1 MNDPPK
7 RFGIKLPGAG
17 IRNNIELAQYADDVG
32 VESVWM
38 AEGRLTFDAIT
49 PMAVYA
55 ASTKRVRV
63 ACGVLPTFTR
73 NPALIAQTMATLD
86 FLAPGRIILGLGV
99 WWDPIATKVGIDRGT
114 KLIRAAREYLEAIRL
129 LLERREPVT
138 YEGEYVRFDDVFLDH
153 GATGPHHVP
162 IYLAAVGP
170 QMLRL
175 AGRLADGVVLNSSH
189 TVEATRDEVQQVR
202 VGAEAAGRSL
212 DDIDIVQPC
221 TIRLTNDKP
230 TAIAQDKVV
239 VTQFIAQQAHVAG
252 PTGIEP
258 ELADRIR
265 DIVGGWPASQS
276 SIVEASKLVPDE
288 IIENIGCYG
297 SEDEVRERL
306 RAYEGAGVDCLY
318 AAADRALIDFL
329 AQGW

>member
-1 MNDPPK
+1 MNDLPK

-32 VESVWM
+32 AESAWM

-55 ASTKRVRV
+55 ASTKRIRV

-138 YEGEYVRFDDVFLDH
+138 YEGEYVRLDDVFLDH

-202 VGAEAAGRSL
+202 VGAEGSRPQPRRRGHRAAMHHSPHER
-212 DDIDIVQPC
+212 
-221 TIRLTNDKP
+221 TRA
-230 TAIAQDKVV
+230 TAIAQDKVGRHTV
-239 VTQFIAQQAHVAG
+239 HRSASTRCG
-252 PTGIEP
+252 TYRNRTG
-258 ELADRIR
+258 
-265 DIVGGWPASQS
+265 VG
-276 SIVEASKLVPDE
+276 
-288 IIENIGCYG
+288 
-297 SEDEVRERL
+297 
-306 RAYEGAGVDCLY
+306 
-318 AAADRALIDFL
+318 
-329 AQGW
+329 

>member
-1 MNDPPK
+1 MKDVPK

-17 IRNNIELAQYADDVG
+17 IRNNIDLAQYADDAG
-32 VESVWM
+32 VDCIWI
-38 AEGRLTFDAIT
+38 AEGRLTTDAIT

-55 ASTKRVRV
+55 ASTERIRVG
-63 ACGVLPTFTR
+63 CGVLPVFTR
-73 NPALIAQTMATLD
+73 NPALIAQTLATLD
-86 FLAPGRIILGLGV
+86 FLAPGRMILGLGV

-153 GATGPHHVP
+153 NATGPHQVP

-175 AGRLADGVVLNSSH
+175 AGRIADGVVLNSSH
-189 TVEATRDEVQQVR
+189 TVEATRDEVEQVR

-212 DDIDIVQPC
+212 DDVDVVQPC
-221 TIRLTNDKP
+221 TIRITNDKP
-230 TAIAQDKVV
+230 TAIAKDKVI

-265 DIVGGWPASQS
+265 DVVGGWPASQS
-276 SIVEASKLVPDE
+276 SIVEASKLVPDR

-297 SEDEVRERL
+297 DEDEVRERL

-318 AAADRALIDFL
+318 AAADKALIDFL